1 MRGQKT
7 MQAQETKW
15 IQEIMQIQKMMQG
28 QEMMRAGRCSKGV
41 AAGTVEASPWP
52 AWSIASRSTPRDQ
65 RKGCSELRPRSHA
78 WTKPQPVFPW
88 SLAPAMIPSSL
99 PLSAKLCKMNTGN
112 SSENTQLFTQLV
124 SRWGHHYHS
133 GLAGSPGWQGGGML
147 PGGKGR
153 LGVHGLEAGGQWL
166 PPLSAPLGPWRLIV
180 GFPGRGLDWVGEFSV
195 QPSQAHF

>member
-28 QEMMRAGRCSKGV
+28 QEMMRAGCCSKGV

-52 AWSIASRSTPRDQ
+52 AWSIASRSTPGDQ

-112 SSENTQLFTQLV
+112 SSENTQLFTQSWSV
-124 SRWGHHYHS
+124 DGVITITQVWRGAQ
-133 GLAGSPGWQGGGML
+133 AG
-147 PGGKGR
+147 R
-153 LGVHGLEAGGQWL
+153 AGGCSQVEREGWECMD
-166 PPLSAPLGPWRLIV
+166 WRLV
-180 GFPGRGLDWVGEFSV
+180 ASGCL
-195 QPSQAHF
+195 PSLLHWDHGD